1 MSCRIEFTWDDEAS
15 VWIATSK
22 DVPGLILESGSFD
35 ALIERVRHAVPELLE
50 LNNNKQNIV
59 DLTFVSE
66 RHDQVA
72 VYG

>member
-1 MSCRIEFTWDDEAS
+1 MSCRIVFTWDNEAS

-22 DVPGLILESGSFD
+22 DVPGLVLESGSFD
-35 ALIERVRHAVPELLE
+35 ALIERVRYAVPELLE
-50 LNNNKQNIV
+50 LNSKRNSII